1 VIFIC
6 IPPGI
11 CGIYPGSGE
20 TEVVK
25 GKEEHRRIK
34 KILIANRGEVC
45 LRILVAAKEMG
56 IDVAVAHEKPDSD
69 SYFIRF
75 ADEAVLIGDG
85 PVKDYL
91 DIEKMIWAARK
102 TGADAIHPGYGF
114 LSENPDFAEACE
126 KAGIIFIG
134 PPSTVLRDLIN
145 KATTRG
151 IMLRSDVPI
160 IPGTQL
166 LSAGEKGLNE
176 AVAFG
181 RRHGYPVIVKA
192 TESGGGRGVR
202 MIRDEGTLIN
212 HLTRIRARPRQVWL
226 KGAFLEKCIESVK
239 TVSIPILADRY
250 GNVIHLGSRDGSIQR
265 KFQKILEIAPANV
278 SEDMLESLYDAA
290 TRIARDIGYVSAG
303 SIEFLVDPET
313 KEYWFAAMNRR
324 LQVPHTIT
332 EELTGVDI
340 VREQIRIAEGRAL
353 SIPQDQIRL
362 LGKAVQVRI
371 NAEDPQYNFRPEA
384 GKKIDLYM
392 PPGGPGIRLDGILYP
407 GYSIPAEYDSL
418 LVKMTVRG
426 YDWEQVVNRLERA
439 LDSFLI
445 VGPQTTIP
453 LYRAICDE
461 PDFREEKID
470 TAYIQ
475 THPQV
480 FRYPDPGRRIARLEA
495 FLMEIYMEKVLPANW
510 SDWL

>member
-1 VIFIC
+1 M
-6 IPPGI
+6 
-11 CGIYPGSGE
+11 
-20 TEVVK
+20 TADRD
-25 GKEEHRRIK
+25 RRKIR
-34 KILIANRGEVC
+34 KILVANRGEVC

-56 IDVAVAHEKPDSD
+56 IDVAMAYEEPDSD
-69 SYFIRF
+69 ACFIRF
-75 ADEAVLIGDG
+75 ADEAILIGSG

-91 DIEKMIWAARK
+91 DIEKMIWAARR

-126 KAGIIFIG
+126 KAGVIFIG
-134 PPSTVLRDLIN
+134 PPAVVLRNLIN

-151 IMLRSDVPI
+151 LMLRADVPT

-166 LSAGEKGLNE
+166 LSSGERGLHE

-181 RRHGYPVIVKA
+181 RRYGYPVIVKA

-202 MIRDEGTLIN
+202 MIRDEGTLVK

-265 KFQKILEIAPANV
+265 RFQKILEIAPANV
-278 SEDMLESLYDAA
+278 PEDTLESLYDAA
-290 TRIARDIGYVSAG
+290 TRIAREVGYVSAG

-313 KEYWFAAMNRR
+313 GEYWFVAINRR

-332 EELTGVDI
+332 EELTAVDI
-340 VREQIRIAEGRAL
+340 VREQIRIAEGHRL
-353 SIPQDQIRL
+353 DIRQEDIKL

-371 NAEDPQYNFRPEA
+371 NAEDPLNNFRPEA

-461 PDFREEKID
+461 PDFRQEKID

-480 FRYPDPGRRIARLEA
+480 FQYPDPGRRIARLES
-495 FLMEIYMEKVLPANW
+495 FLMEIYLEEVLPANW
-510 SDWL
+510 AEWL

>member
-1 VIFIC
+1 MVLKAN
-6 IPPGI
+6 
-11 CGIYPGSGE
+11 
-20 TEVVK
+20 EVQRK
-25 GKEEHRRIK
+25 IR

-45 LRILVAAKEMG
+45 LRILVTAKEMG
-56 IDVAVAHEKPDSD
+56 IDVAVAYEKPDSD
-69 SYFIRF
+69 AYFIRF

-91 DIEKMIWAARK
+91 DIEKIIWAARK

-126 KAGIIFIG
+126 KEGIIFIG
-134 PPSTVLRDLIN
+134 PPAVMLRELVN

-151 IMLRSDVPI
+151 LMLRSDVPI

-166 LSAGEKGLNE
+166 LSPGERGLNE
-176 AVAFG
+176 AMAFG
-181 RRHGYPVIVKA
+181 KRYGYPIIVKA

-202 MIRDEGTLIN
+202 IVHDEGTLIS
-212 HLTRIRARPRQVWL
+212 HLIRIRAKPREVWL

-239 TVSIPILADRY
+239 NVSIPILADGY

-265 KFQKILEIAPANV
+265 KFQKILEIAPAGIA
-278 SEDMLESLYDAA
+278 EDILNSLYDAA
-290 TRIARDIGYVSAG
+290 TRVAREVGYVNAG
-303 SIEFLVDPET
+303 SVEFLVDLET
-313 KEYWFAAMNRR
+313 NEFWFVAMNKR
-324 LQVPHTIT
+324 LQVPHSIT
-332 EELTGVDI
+332 EELTGIDV
-340 VREQIRIAEGRAL
+340 VREQIRIAEGRKLAL
-353 SIPQDQIRL
+353 SQDQIQL

-371 NAEDPQYNFRPEA
+371 NAEDPQYDFRPES

-461 PDFREEKID
+461 PDFKEEKVD

-475 THPQV
+475 RHPQV
-480 FRYPDPGRRIARLEA
+480 FHYPDPGRRIARLES
-495 FLMEIYMEKVLPANW
+495 FLMEIYMEEVLPANW
-510 SDWL
+510 VDWL